1 MSAQIDFEK
10 TEALLSA
17 EPEIDFA
24 ATEQGLRSGF
34 LYAQPLEPTAWDM
47 ANIIGREVVPAIGG
61 AMLGSIGGP
70 VGMAGGGAAGSLWG
84 NQLSQQYRIERGLQ
98 SG

>member
-47 ANIIGREVVPAIGG
+47 AQIIGREVVPTIAG
-61 AMLGSIGGP
+61 AWLGSALGP
-70 VGMAGGGAAGSLWG
+70 WGMAGGGAAGSLWG
-84 NQLSQQYRIERGLQ
+84 IQLSQEYRIARGLQ
-98 SG
+98 KG